1 MENVA
6 EKQHGLLELLR
17 IRLNPVIEDLGYELY
32 DLEDLQSQG
41 QRILRVSIDH
51 EQGIQL
57 EDCVRIDQKLQKLLD
72 ENDPIE
78 EAYTLEVSSP
88 GIFRVLKNPEHF
100 RRFSGERIKIRLKK
114 KMNGMRQAIGKLCS
128 STEDGIQFLP
138 ENESEEGLFI
148 AYGNISKARLEP
160 ELN

>member
-1 MENVA
+1 MENVID
-6 EKQHGLLELLR
+6 KQHGLLELLR
-17 IRLNPVIEDLGYELY
+17 IRLNPAIEDLGYELY

-41 QRILRVSIDH
+41 RRILRVSIDH

-57 EDCVRIDQKLQKLLD
+57 EDCVRIDQMLQKLFD

-78 EAYTLEVSSP
+78 EGYTLEVSSP

-100 RRFSGERIKIRLKK
+100 RRFTGERIKIRLKK
-114 KMNGMRQAIGKLCS
+114 KINGMRQAIGKLCS

-148 AYGNISKARLEP
+148 GYENISKARLEP

>member
-32 DLEDLQSQG
+32 DLEDLQYQG

-57 EDCVRIDQKLQKLLD
+57 EDCVRTDQMLQKLFE

-78 EAYTLEVSSP
+78 EGYTLEVSSP

-100 RRFSGERIKIRLKK
+100 RRFTGERIKIRLKK
-114 KMNGMRQAIGKLCS
+114 KINGIRQAIGKLCS

>member
-32 DLEDLQSQG
+32 DLEDLQYKG

-57 EDCVRIDQKLQKLLD
+57 EDCVRIDQMLQKLFD
-72 ENDPIE
+72 ENDPME

-100 RRFSGERIKIRLKK
+100 RRFTGERIKIRLKK
-114 KMNGMRQAIGKLCS
+114 KINGMRQAIGKLCS

>member
-32 DLEDLQSQG
+32 DLEDLQYQG

-57 EDCVRIDQKLQKLLD
+57 EDCVRIDQMLQKLFD

-78 EAYTLEVSSP
+78 EAYTLEVSSFSLLP
-88 GIFRVLKNPEHF
+88 LAAIPSLSIVIQKGQPVAGCRHPFLLPDAPVLH
-100 RRFSGERIKIRLKK
+100 
-114 KMNGMRQAIGKLCS
+114 
-128 STEDGIQFLP
+128 
-138 ENESEEGLFI
+138 
-148 AYGNISKARLEP
+148 
-160 ELN
+160 

>member
-1 MENVA
+1 MENVD
-6 EKQHGLLELLR
+6 EKQNGLLELLR
-17 IRLNPVIEDLGYELY
+17 IRLNHEIEDLGYELY
-32 DLEDLQSQG
+32 DLEDLQYQG

-57 EDCVRIDQKLQKLLD
+57 EDCVRIDQMLQKLFD
-72 ENDPIE
+72 ENDPME

-100 RRFSGERIKIRLKK
+100 RRFTGERIKIRLKK
-114 KMNGMRQAIGKLCS
+114 KINGMRQAIGKLCS